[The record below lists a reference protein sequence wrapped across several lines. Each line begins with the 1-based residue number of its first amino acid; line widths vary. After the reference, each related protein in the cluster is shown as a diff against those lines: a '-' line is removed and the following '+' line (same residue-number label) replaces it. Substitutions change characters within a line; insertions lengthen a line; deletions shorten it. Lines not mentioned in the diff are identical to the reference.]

1 MYYDKNCG
9 TRDIPNK
16 RIYIFSYNNCYYS
29 IHSDDSRL
37 FINKRTF
44 YDKNNPH
51 TNETFWNQIDND
63 ISEFDK
69 NFHIDDKT
77 IIINKVEDYYA
88 ISNIKHGLFHKST
101 FYGKAYN
108 SKVKNFKRMLLNKND
123 LLLLA
128 EHLIE
133 DIKRIE
139 NIETLIDINVFEI
152 IPKPDIKILT
162 KSIT

>member
-1 MYYDKNCG
+1 MSVQITKVNNFIEIDCHNTNSKEFCEYLEKYDKLLIDKIYESILYYDKNCG

-77 IIINKVEDYYA
+77 IIINKV
-88 ISNIKHGLFHKST
+88 
-101 FYGKAYN
+101 
-108 SKVKNFKRMLLNKND
+108 
-123 LLLLA
+123 
-128 EHLIE
+128 
-133 DIKRIE
+133 
-139 NIETLIDINVFEI
+139 
-152 IPKPDIKILT
+152 
-162 KSIT
+162 